1 MPPRLIVRRW
11 LPLMTRLTNILAI
24 GLIGLIL
31 SSSTTEQR
39 KFKGDLHFKFESLG
53 TYYNMDSLAVQRFD
67 RILDSLMKLD
77 KKHVPREATA
87 HVWFYGQLKTLGL
100 IYKPYFQ
107 IRVDSATE
115 YIVFAKPTE
124 YNKVKDFKRDDL
136 IREKM
141 KVQIE
146 LTGEIIDLKTI
157 KVIDCSTIDKVDK
170 VSGKTYWK

>member
-1 MPPRLIVRRW
+1 MI
-11 LPLMTRLTNILAI
+11 RLTYILAI
-24 GLIGLIL
+24 GLPGLIL
-31 SSSTTEQR
+31 GSSTTELK
-39 KFKGDLHFKFESLG
+39 KFKGDLHFKFNSMG
-53 TYYNMDSLAVQRFD
+53 TYYNMDSLAVQKFD

-77 KKHVPREATA
+77 KQQVPREAKA

-115 YIVFAKPTE
+115 YIVFTKPTE
-124 YNKVKDFKRDDL
+124 YNKVKNFKRDDL
-136 IREKM
+136 VKEKM

-170 VSGKTYWK
+170 VYGKTYWK